1 MDIVSLDTTILDGFH
16 EMTKIRWKCGYAKKR
31 NNSKSSIEFAN
42 FYFTQTKENEH
53 KIFAYITGDEQAALK
68 ENGLI

>member
-1 MDIVSLDTTILDGFH
+1 MGD
-16 EMTKIRWKCGYAKKR
+16 
-31 NNSKSSIEFAN
+31 IEFEN

-68 ENGLI
+68 ESGLV